1 MKIHLSPAMRSL
13 AASAATV
20 LFSATAAIAAVDDPS
35 ISGWSGTAYH
45 PGGWFTYNMAKPDTA
60 MKFSSGF
67 LLSPLYSAPIRKV
80 AVVATRSKGG
90 DKALSFAP
98 FANGVEGVAQVRA
111 LESSGSAQIIDFD
124 PAENVTAFRMYVGSS
139 GSGYW
144 TVSRIC
150 VFYGEKTA
158 DEDDR
163 YSALTGMLAKPDN
176 LRAESFAADSLTV
189 AVDPV
194 GGASGYCFKVER
206 VDSVPET
213 VVREDFVNAPY
224 LSEGWTFGDSL
235 NAGHDRYTGASSS
248 SFPDV
253 KTGIDNADDNASAL
267 KIEKGNSSGEVK
279 VEIVSPLL
287 PSAVREVSFV
297 SKMAGGTSSTSP
309 SDAISVYGRTSE
321 SADWLAIGEAFK
333 VSTSKTW
340 TTNAV
345 DVACGYRQIK
355 FEFAAESA
363 DTCRNCGLDTL
374 RVVYGGNET
383 RATVADGSVTNELP
397 RLELSGLDTARYGFS
412 AKAVGDDYG
421 DSPWAD
427 EKIVDLAWAGVV
439 ATAPE
444 NVAVE
449 ASGGSL
455 HVSWVASAGAAFYRV
470 VAVSTEDSDVVV
482 SQETTGT
489 TCDLAVPAAGEYE
502 VTVTAFSPGG
512 MTSAS
517 AAAQSAT
524 VELGA
529 VGAVSAAA
537 TDDGEITATWA
548 AVPLAAGYS
557 ARIFMLS
564 DGDSTRTPVG
574 NAYVSVP
581 VAVFSGL
588 DTSARYVVE
597 VVPQPGED
605 ASLGATSEVVDMSLV
620 RFRKKGAAPLG
631 VDGWS
636 EGFDALSVMTTAADF
651 KTVPLDYWQIA
662 KGAAAQVKLNYTSGT
677 SSTAGGVY
685 ALSDTGRTALGSL
698 ATRDTGVTFGI
709 ALVNASEL
717 AVERDMTLSFDMIQW
732 CYRDNPAAYAL
743 EWKVTDGETSIL
755 SEGGWTAVEI
765 PSSAPYVATNCPESK
780 YVQNA
785 SVNLSL
791 PARLAPGGVLIL
803 RWKHPKTSS
812 GPIMAIDNVRLAS
825 QRHQTALRITIR

>member
-1 MKIHLSPAMRSL
+1 MKTHLFPAMRSL

-20 LFSATAAIAAVDDPS
+20 LFSATAVIAAIDDPS

-45 PGGWFTYNMAKPDTA
+45 PGGWFTYNMAKPEAA

-80 AVVATRSKGG
+80 AVVAVSSEGCNKS
-90 DKALSFAP
+90 LSIAP
-98 FANGVEGVAQVRA
+98 LANGVEGVAQVRA
-111 LESSGSAQIIDFD
+111 LESSCSAQIIDFD
-124 PAENVTAFRMYVGSS
+124 TAENVTAFRMYVGSS

-150 VFYGEKTA
+150 VFYGEKTM
-158 DEDDR
+158 DEDVL
-163 YSALTGMLAKPDN
+163 YCALTGMLAKPDN
-176 LRAESFAADSLTV
+176 LRAESFTTSSLTV

-206 VDSVPET
+206 VDGVPET
-213 VVREDFVNAPY
+213 VAREDFVNAPD
-224 LSEGWTFGDSL
+224 LSEGWTFVDSS
-235 NAGHDRYTGASSS
+235 NMVPGQYTGD

-253 KTGIDNADDNASAL
+253 KTGVDTGDDASAL
-267 KIEKGNSSGEVK
+267 QIAKGKGAGEVK
-279 VEIVSPLL
+279 VGIVSPLL
-287 PSAVREVSFV
+287 PAAVREVSFV
-297 SKMAGGTSSTSP
+297 SKRATGSP
-309 SDAISVYGRTSE
+309 SSDAISVYGRTSE
-321 SADWLAIGEAFK
+321 SADWTAIGTAFE

-345 DVACGYRQIK
+345 DVACDYRQIMFK
-355 FEFAAESA
+355 FTAESA
-363 DTCRNCGLDTL
+363 ETCKNCGLDTL

-383 RATVADGSVTNELP
+383 RTTVADGSATNELP
-397 RLELSGLDTARYGFS
+397 RLELSDLYTARHAFS
-412 AKAVGDDYG
+412 AKAVGDGYG
-421 DSPWAD
+421 DSPWTD
-427 EKIVDLAWAGVV
+427 EKVVDLAWAGVV
-439 ATAPE
+439 ATVPE

-449 ASGGSL
+449 VSGGSL
-455 HVSWVASAGAAFYRV
+455 HVSWIASAGAAFYRV
-470 VAVSTEDSDVVV
+470 VAVSVEDSDVAVAR
-482 SQETTGT
+482 ETEGT
-489 TCDLAVPAAGEYE
+489 SCDLAVPAAGEYV

-517 AAAQSAT
+517 AAEQAAT

-529 VGAVSAAA
+529 VGAVSASA

-557 ARIFMLS
+557 ARIFRLS

-574 NAYVSVP
+574 NSYVAVP

-605 ASLGATSEVVDMSLV
+605 ASLGATSDAVDMSLV
-620 RFRKKGAAPLG
+620 RFRRKGAAPLG

-662 KGAAAQVKLNYTSGT
+662 KGAATQVKLNYTSGT

-685 ALSDTGRTALGSL
+685 AFSNADRTLESFALGSL
-698 ATRDTGVTFGI
+698 ASGTDGCVFGI

-717 AVERDMTLSFDMIQW
+717 AVERDMTLSFDMVQRS
-732 CYRDNPAAYAL
+732 YRANRAAYAL

-755 SEGGWTAVEI
+755 SEGGWAAVAI
-765 PSSAPYVATNCPESK
+765 PDSAPYAVGDDGCPEVE
-780 YVQNA
+780 YRQNV
-785 SVNLSL
+785 SVKLSL
-791 PARLAPGGVLIL
+791 PTRLAPGGVLIL

-812 GPIMAIDNVRLAS
+812 GPMMAIDNVRLAS
-825 QRHQTALRITIR
+825 QRHQSALRITIR